1 MGGENGLAYLW
12 IGPQLS
18 VLLASPSTSKT
29 NKQVPAFSTLQQK
42 ILSLYGQKH
51 EGYVEKGNKQ
61 KTKETLKEKESKLFN
76 APNQLELGEGL
87 MEETASRGQKR
98 SKEVNHANRKSSK
111 EDITENINLS
121 GSTHSASGSMHHRR
135 KRAKREPRD
144 TDSYEQGEGS
154 DTSTIEVKEDDTSDD
169 MDSEKSISDP
179 EERIEEKALSHLL
192 HMVTQEENLNDK
204 IGSIEEKVIGGSGT
218 ESNEELRVNNN

>member
-1 MGGENGLAYLW
+1 MGQENKEVDFVEKVFKKIEHPTILTRKYVHNQTTLLVGKAIQMRTSSALLIAIKFLITTLMMPNEFNFSIQQTSNRPPQTKEKDLYGVPSDQSEGNNDMVWGENGLAYLW

-18 VLLASPSTSKT
+18 ILLASPSTSKT

-111 EDITENINLS
+111 EDITENIN
-121 GSTHSASGSMHHRR
+121 
-135 KRAKREPRD
+135 
-144 TDSYEQGEGS
+144 
-154 DTSTIEVKEDDTSDD
+154 
-169 MDSEKSISDP
+169 
-179 EERIEEKALSHLL
+179 
-192 HMVTQEENLNDK
+192 
-204 IGSIEEKVIGGSGT
+204 
-218 ESNEELRVNNN
+218 